1 MLDYIGKAI
10 PYSVAKTLTKE
21 KISVILAET
30 LEAVLITQAVH
41 KDKTPAE
48 KKQIGVSRVVN
59 SFNFLN
65 EVAGGDSA
73 TDRYVYETFV
83 PACVDGVVK
92 ILEDSLYFDTRK
104 TVEIGG
110 KNASMSTVLPFQV
123 GEVPQTPTPCPEPP
137 EIRTDDLTIQPL
149 CEQE

>member
-10 PYSVAKTLTKE
+10 PYSIAKILTKE
-21 KISVILAET
+21 KISVILSDT
-30 LEAVLITQAVH
+30 LEAVLITQAIH
-41 KDKTPAE
+41 KDKTSAE
-48 KKQIGVSRVVN
+48 KKQLCVNRVVN
-59 SFNFLN
+59 SFDFLN

-104 TVEIGG
+104 PVEIGG
-110 KNASMSTVLPFQV
+110 KNAAMSTVLPFQV

-137 EIRTDDLTIQPL
+137 DIRTEDPHTHSL